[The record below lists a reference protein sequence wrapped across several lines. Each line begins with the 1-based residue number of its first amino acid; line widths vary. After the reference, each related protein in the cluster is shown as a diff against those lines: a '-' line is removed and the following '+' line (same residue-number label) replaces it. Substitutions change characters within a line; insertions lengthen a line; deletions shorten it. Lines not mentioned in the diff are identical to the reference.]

1 MMKRHTVKELQ
12 SMIADHSASSQEI
25 YKLYNNRIRTMNDSI
40 NAFISIESNEYSS
53 DDKQADSEINGVPYA
68 VKDIFCS
75 EGDQTTCGSKMLSD
89 FVSPYD
95 ATVVKNLR
103 EKGTVI
109 LGPV

>member
-53 DDKQADSEINGVPYA
+53 DDKQADSEISGVPYA

-75 EGDQTTCGSKMLSD
+75 EGDQTTLW
-89 FVSPYD
+89 F
-95 ATVVKNLR
+95 KN
-103 EKGTVI
+103 VI
-109 LGPV
+109 GFCFSI